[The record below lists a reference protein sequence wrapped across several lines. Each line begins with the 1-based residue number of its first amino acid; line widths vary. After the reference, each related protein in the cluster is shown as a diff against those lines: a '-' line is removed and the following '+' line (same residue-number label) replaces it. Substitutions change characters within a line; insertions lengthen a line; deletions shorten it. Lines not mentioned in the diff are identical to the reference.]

1 MAQFQ
6 LSASEAELIKEALA
20 MVEIPWQE
28 AGRGYEPLQSIRD
41 RIGELSFK
49 TQTCKNCNKVFE
61 TENPRKTTCSNACR
75 KALSR
80 SQHSTHDPYSGNFEG
95 IDPSFVPHLV
105 RLQELATPQRIA
117 AIQREVGR
125 AKHLLTWEK
134 AARKYFF
141 WGVDEIGMA
150 YPGKRITVKLV
161 RELRKLF
168 PAAARL
174 PLSTTFK
181 VAEGILWGAILRLS
195 QMEGEPPPDPKV
207 FLAWIH
213 YAEVES
219 QVRLQE
225 ASAAWNQQY
234 IKKWLQ
240 EINSAD
246 PNTNARNLLGLPLD
260 SRLTKKAI
268 NSAWKKAAKQHHP
281 DQGGDTEMMTRLNQ
295 AKDYLMLSVA

>member
-1 MAQFQ
+1 MAQVQ
-6 LSASEAELIKEALA
+6 LSASEVELIREALA
-20 MVEIPWQE
+20 MVEIPWLE

-41 RIGELSFK
+41 RIGELSFQ

-80 SQHSTHDPYSGNFEG
+80 SQRSSYVPYSASFEG

-117 AIQREVGR
+117 AIELEVGR
-125 AKHLLTWEK
+125 ATHLLTWEK

-161 RELRKLF
+161 RELRELF
-168 PAAARL
+168 PAAASL
-174 PLSTTFK
+174 PLNTTFN
-181 VAEGILWGAILRLS
+181 VTEGILWGAILRLS
-195 QMEGEPPPDPKV
+195 EMEGDPPTDPKV
-207 FLAWIH
+207 FLEWIH
-213 YAEVES
+213 YADAES

-225 ASAAWNQQY
+225 ASAAWNEQY
-234 IKKWLQ
+234 IRKWIQ
-240 EINSAD
+240 EITSGD
-246 PNTNARNLLGLPLD
+246 PNTNARRLLGLPLD
-260 SRLTKKAI
+260 SQLTKKAI
-268 NSAWKKAAKQHHP
+268 NAAWKNAAKQHHP
-281 DQGGDTEMMTRLNQ
+281 DQGGDTDMMTRLNQ
-295 AKDYLMLSVA
+295 AKDYLMLSIA